1 MLEMLSSQ
9 EESTGFFNDVLSGHS
24 TPEINI
30 ELEEEGE
37 AQSLVEKTMLNL
49 KSIKGQVV
57 TVDGI
62 RIEETD
68 AWGLMRRQ
76 TPPEFSSSFRGRHC
90 GIIKTDPTDLQ
101 KFDNDIKTK
110 YRTSILGKKM
120 DKNLNNTA
128 KL

>member
-9 EESTGFFNDVLSGHS
+9 EESIGFFNDVLSGHS

-30 ELEEEGE
+30 ELEEGE

-68 AWGLMRRQ
+68 AWGLMRASNTTPSLVLRFEGDTVESLKQIQQ
-76 TPPEFSSSFRGRHC
+76 TF
-90 GIIKTDPTDLQ
+90 
-101 KFDNDIKTK
+101 
-110 YRTSILGKKM
+110 
-120 DKNLNNTA
+120 KNLIMISKPNIV
-128 KL
+128 LPF

>member
-9 EESTGFFNDVLSGHS
+9 EDSIGFFNDVLSGHS

-30 ELEEEGE
+30 ELEEGE

-68 AWGLMRRQ
+68 AWGLMRASNT
-76 TPPEFSSSFRGRHC
+76 TPSLVLRFEGDTVESL
-90 GIIKTDPTDLQ
+90 KTDPTDLQ

-110 YRTSILGKKM
+110 YRTSILGKRWIKI
-120 DKNLNNTA
+120 
-128 KL
+128 